1 MCVNEVLRTI
11 FGLCIMTRLMRKVV
25 HVAHT
30 GKERNACSIF
40 VGKLKKRL
48 FGGAVFGCE
57 DI

>member
-1 MCVNEVLRTI
+1 VNEVLRTI